1 MLPES
6 PRWLVSKD
14 RNDEAHDILTKYHA
28 EGDGSSILVQAE
40 IAQIVSTLKLEAE
53 FSKQSW
59 FTMFKTPAM
68 RRRVFIAAFL
78 GLFTQMSGN
87 TLLSYYSNKIYD
99 IMGFTD
105 QYRKF
110 RLNLGNSCWGFVVGV
125 AIALV
130 VPRYPRRKMFMLSS
144 SSMTICFTVI
154 TICYYFLEKAAGAKT
169 QNWAASY
176 AALVFWWLYTPCY
189 NIGNNALT
197 YSTSLGPTSLSC
209 RDMPG

>member
-1 MLPES
+1 M
-6 PRWLVSKD
+6 
-14 RNDEAHDILTKYHA
+14 
-28 EGDGSSILVQAE
+28 
-40 IAQIVSTLKLEAE
+40 AQIVSTLKIEAE

-59 FTMFKTPAM
+59 FTMVNTPAM

-99 IMGFTD
+99 LMGFTD

-125 AIALV
+125 VIALI
-130 VPRYPRRKMFMLSS
+130 VPRYPRRRMFMLSS
-144 SSMTICFTVI
+144 SLMTICFTVI
-154 TICYYFLEKAAGAKT
+154 TICYYFLEQASNAKAS
-169 QNWAASY
+169 NWPAAIS
-176 AALVFWWLYTPCY
+176 ALVFWWLYTPCY

-197 YSTSLGPTSLSC
+197 YSKN
-209 RDMPG
+209 